1 MLQPS
6 NSGTGVAL
14 KSADGFPPPDSRGQA
29 FRGNDVAPAAAV
41 GSAAAAGSAT
51 PVCANR
57 ACLRIEKPES
67 MSACDS
73 RFSNAVNLTGATDN
87 RRDTGATVAPGLRM
101 HYH

>member
-6 NSGTGVAL
+6 NYGTGVAL

-41 GSAAAAGSAT
+41 GSAT
-51 PVCANR
+51 PVCANCV
-57 ACLRIEKPES
+57 CLRIEKPES

-73 RFSNAVNLTGATDN
+73 RCSNAVNL
-87 RRDTGATVAPGLRM
+87 TGATVAPGLRM